1 MLSADTKML
10 ARLEFADRMHD
21 VLGLASVLD
30 VEQKQWKEIN
40 RSFMAGRLIKVRKIS
55 ADRGDFDIEII

>member
-1 MLSADTKML
+1 ML

-30 VEQKQWKEIN
+30 VEQQKWKEIN
-40 RSFMAGRLIKVRKIS
+40 RSFMAGRLIKVRRLS
-55 ADRGDFDIEII
+55 ADGGDFDIEII